1 MVFDAN
7 VDFPGGSG
15 QESTCEAGDSG
26 SIPGSGR
33 SPGGGHGT
41 PLQYPCLEN
50 SMDIGAWRA
59 VVDGVTKSRTQLNNG
74 AHTWLAI
81 YLLSVSPH
89 CNGSFKKASVYLS

>member
-1 MVFDAN
+1 MVKNLPSN
-7 VDFPGGSG
+7 V
-15 QESTCEAGDSG
+15 GDVG
-26 SIPGSGR
+26 LIPVLGR

-41 PLQYPCLEN
+41 RLQYPCLEN
-50 SMDIGAWRA
+50 SMDTGAWQA
-59 VVDGVTKSRTQLNNG
+59 AVDGVTKSWTQLNNR